1 MVKKVLIVWAH
12 PREDSLTSKVV
23 ATVRDELVQY
33 KFVVSERDLYRSKF
47 DAALLQKDEPD
58 WGEIDKMYS
67 SEVLLLK
74 DELLSQDALFFV
86 FPVWWYSFPA
96 IMKGYIDR
104 VFNYGIAY
112 GGGRRLPFNKV
123 RWIAL
128 AGEKEDAYIKRGFDA
143 MIEHSLNK
151 GIAGLCGADNSKVTI
166 LYNSLAEDI
175 TDWQAHYEDFFNKA
189 REVTVELADMLTENS
204 QVS

>member
-1 MVKKVLIVWAH
+1 MKKVLIVWAH
-12 PREDSLTSKVV
+12 PREESLTSQVV
-23 ATVRDELVQY
+23 ATLRDELVRHH
-33 KFVVSERDLYRSKF
+33 VSVSERDLYRSEF
-47 DAALLQKDEPD
+47 DAALSPKDEPE
-58 WGEIDKMYS
+58 WGNIDKTYS

-74 DELLSQDALFFV
+74 DEVLSQDAVLFV

-112 GGGRRLPFNKV
+112 GGGRRLPFNKI
-123 RWIAL
+123 RWVAL
-128 AGEKEDAYIKRGFDA
+128 AGEKEDAYINRGFNA

-175 TDWQAHYEDFFNKA
+175 TDRQAHYDDFFDKA
-189 REVTVELADMLTENS
+189 REVAIELADILL
-204 QVS
+204 